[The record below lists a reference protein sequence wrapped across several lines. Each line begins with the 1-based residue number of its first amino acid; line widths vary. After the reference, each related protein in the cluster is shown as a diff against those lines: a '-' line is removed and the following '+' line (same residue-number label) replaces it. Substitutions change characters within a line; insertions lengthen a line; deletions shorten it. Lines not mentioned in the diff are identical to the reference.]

1 MKQAE
6 NHTIYLAADLGQKRR
21 LPNQST
27 PTSSKKWVRTLLVA
41 SIIGGALTQT
51 ACFPL
56 AATGVAVGALALVDR
71 RTVGAQTDDQAIE
84 LKSFAKISEV
94 VSKNGGIT
102 ITSYNR
108 RVLITGQV
116 LTAEDKQKAERAM
129 AGVEQVALVHNELN
143 VSGRAS
149 LGVNASDTV
158 ITTKV
163 KAAFIDAKDV
173 QTNTTK
179 VVTEQGVVYLMGLLT
194 SGEANRAAQVASR
207 VGGVQKVVTLVE
219 LLSEE
224 DLKRINGAKK

>member
-1 MKQAE
+1 MK
-6 NHTIYLAADLGQKRR
+6 LASTQPQTSQSKESPQK
-21 LPNQST
+21 Q
-27 PTSSKKWVRTLLVA
+27 WVRAVLVA
-41 SIIGGALTQT
+41 SIIGGALVQT

-56 AATGVAVGALALVDR
+56 AATGVVVGVMALADR
-71 RTVGAQTDDQAIE
+71 RTVGAQTDDEAIE
-84 LKSFAKISEV
+84 LKSFAKISEQV
-94 VSKNGGIT
+94 PKNGGIT
-102 ITSYNR
+102 VTSYNR

-116 LTAEDKQKAERAM
+116 LTAEDKQNAEKAM
-129 AGVEQVALVHNELN
+129 ASVAQVVLVHNELN

-179 VVTEQGVVYLMGLLT
+179 IVTEQGVVYLMGLLT
-194 SGEANRAAQVASR
+194 SSEANRAAQVASR

-219 LLSEE
+219 LLSED
-224 DLKRINGAKK
+224 DLKRINAAPKK

>member
-1 MKQAE
+1 MKTTTQCLSS
-6 NHTIYLAADLGQKRR
+6 TLKPSQ
-21 LPNQST
+21 LPNRLSAL
-27 PTSSKKWVRTLLVA
+27 SRTVLIAALL
-41 SIIGGALTQT
+41 GGALIQT

-56 AATGVAVGALALVDR
+56 AVTSVAVGTMALVDR

-84 LKSFAKISEV
+84 LKSFAKISEQV
-94 VSKNGGIT
+94 TKNGGIT
-102 ITSYNR
+102 VTSYNR
-108 RVLITGQV
+108 RVLISGQV
-116 LTAEDKQKAERAM
+116 LTAEDKQKAEKAM
-129 AGVEQVALVHNELN
+129 AGVDQVVLVHNELN

-179 VVTEQGVVYLMGLLT
+179 IVTEQGVVYLMGLLT

-219 LLSEE
+219 LISEDE
-224 DLKRINGAKK
+224 AKRINSKK

>member
-1 MKQAE
+1 MIQAK
-6 NHTIYLAADLGQKRR
+6 NLFAVYPLGSKLSTTPHARLARALM
-21 LPNQST
+21 
-27 PTSSKKWVRTLLVA
+27 VA
-41 SIIGGALTQT
+41 TMIGGALLQT

-56 AATGVAVGALALVDR
+56 AATGVAVGAMALVDR

-84 LKSFAKISEV
+84 LKSFAKISEQV
-94 VSKNGGIT
+94 PKNGGIT
-102 ITSYNR
+102 VTSYNR

-116 LTAEDKQKAERAM
+116 LTTEDKQKAEKAM
-129 AGVEQVALVHNELN
+129 AGVDQVALVHNELN

-179 VVTEQGVVYLMGLLT
+179 IVTEQGVVYLMGLLT

-219 LLSEE
+219 LLSED
-224 DLKRINGAKK
+224 DLKRINGAPKK